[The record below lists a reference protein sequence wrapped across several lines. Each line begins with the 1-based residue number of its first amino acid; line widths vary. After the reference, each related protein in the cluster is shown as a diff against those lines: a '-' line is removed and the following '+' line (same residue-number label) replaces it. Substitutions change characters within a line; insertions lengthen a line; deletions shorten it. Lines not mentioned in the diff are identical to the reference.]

1 MALADGLDL
10 RHGRL
15 WAAHNISDA
24 LTRWRVS
31 RDGRDARLERRVVDA
46 DLDAPTTLVRV
57 RGTLY
62 VVRSQFDDGGPL
74 GEGVPETPFT
84 VAAVRGL

>member
-1 MALADGLDL
+1 M
-10 RHGRL
+10 RL
-15 WAAHNISDA
+15 Q
-24 LTRWRVS
+24 
-31 RDGRDARLERRVVDA
+31 RRVVDA

-57 RGTLY
+57 RGALY
-62 VVRSQFDDGGPL
+62 VVRSQFDEGGPL